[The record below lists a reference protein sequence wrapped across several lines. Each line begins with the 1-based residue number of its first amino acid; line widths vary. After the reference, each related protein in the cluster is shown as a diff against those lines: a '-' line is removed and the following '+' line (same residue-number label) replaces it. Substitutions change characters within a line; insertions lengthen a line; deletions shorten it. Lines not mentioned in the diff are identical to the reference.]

1 MRTTLTLD
9 PDVAAL
15 VRRALKDGKRS
26 LKDVIND
33 GLRRGL
39 EAAREPARKPYR
51 VTPLPIGDALVS
63 NLDDVA
69 EVLAATEGDDH
80 Q

>member
-9 PDVAAL
+9 DDVAAL
-15 VRRALKDGKRS
+15 VRRAVREGRS
-26 LKDVIND
+26 LRDVINE

-39 EAAREPARKPYR
+39 QVSRAAPRRRYR
-51 VTPLPIGDALVS
+51 VTPLRIGGALVP

-69 EVLAATEGDDH
+69 EVLAVADGDDH
-80 Q
+80 T